1 MRAKKRLGQNF
12 LQDAAIIAQIIQL
25 IRPEQSQQIIEIGP
39 GTGALTD
46 HLAEVGVPL
55 SLIEFDQDLIAP
67 LQQRFRQHKHV
78 TIYHQDALQLKLN
91 QGSYLV
97 VGNLP
102 YNISSPLLI
111 NLLKQS
117 NHIQRGVFMLQ
128 KELVQRICAPP
139 GVKAFGRLSVML
151 QHRFDCYA
159 ALTVPPE
166 AFKPVP
172 KVDSQIIEL
181 IPKINPTEVDI
192 TSLEFI
198 VKQAFAQ
205 RRKTIRNNLKKWF
218 SDDEL
223 QSFHIDPQQRPE
235 TLLVTQYEQLAQQYH
250 AHH

>member
-12 LQDAAIIAQIIQL
+12 LQDDHIIAQIIQL
-25 IRPEQSQQIIEIGP
+25 VRPEQAQQIIEIGP

-46 HLAEVGVPL
+46 YLAAADVPL
-55 SLIEFDQDLIAP
+55 TLIEFDADLIAP
-67 LQQRFRQHKHV
+67 LSHRYADHPQV
-78 TIYHQDALQLKLN
+78 TIHHQDALKLQLK
-91 QGSYLV
+91 QGPYLI

-111 NLLKQS
+111 HLMKQS
-117 NHIQRGVFMLQ
+117 NHIERAVFMLQ
-128 KELVQRICAPP
+128 KELVQRICAEP

-151 QHRFDCYA
+151 QHRFDCFA

-166 AFKPVP
+166 AFKPIP

-181 IPKINPTEVDI
+181 IPKQSPTEVDLN
-192 TSLEFI
+192 SLEFI

-218 SDDEL
+218 SDETLLALD
-223 QSFHIDPQQRPE
+223 IDPQQRAE
-235 TLLVTQYEQLAQQYH
+235 TLSVSHYEQLAQHYH